1 MQTAELNKGAIF
13 VVKERPN
20 RTSTTLGGKYGA
32 KGNVNTTQLGI
43 KAYATIVKDGVYKQ
57 IAYDPILSSRFGIYT
72 ENWEMS
78 NDEIDKRLSNLKK
91 IVFNGGIM
99 WTRPEEKALRD
110 YLREYMKRPNA
121 TQSFYEVNPAK
132 TAEEEMARDMLETKA
147 KQLVYSG
154 SENDVI
160 NYAMALGIKT
170 NEDSQL
176 GGHRRPFKSIQ
187 WDLLKFAEE
196 DPEGF
201 LNGWQDPAT
210 EKQVQ
215 VRKALQ
221 KGVITYDQTRNSINW
236 RSNGNIIATAP
247 AGASPVEHFA
257 ANVDHDEQ
265 YFKSYQAMVGMMEE
279 KAPEMTI
286 EEARDSIQDMGAD
299 IADDMSIGTLVEF
312 ALNQEVIET
321 RAPKNK
327 KGGVG
332 YFVDGEKVCH
342 LSKKDLLAMVE
353 VDGDLQD
360 KLRKLI
366 VVS

>member
-1 MQTAELNKGAIF
+1 
-13 VVKERPN
+13 
-20 RTSTTLGGKYGA
+20 
-32 KGNVNTTQLGI
+32 
-43 KAYATIVKDGVYKQ
+43 
-57 IAYDPILSSRFGIYT
+57 
-72 ENWEMS
+72 MS
-78 NDEIDKRLSNLKK
+78 NDEVDKRLSNLKK

-99 WTRPEEKALRD
+99 WTRPEETRPEEKALRD
-110 YLREYMKRPNA
+110 YLREYMERPNA

-132 TAEEEMARDMLETKA
+132 TAEDEMARDMLETKA

-210 EKQVQ
+210 EKQE
-215 VRKALQ
+215 ALQ

-265 YFKSYQAMVGMMEE
+265 YFKSYQAMV
-279 KAPEMTI
+279 MTI

-332 YFVDGEKVCH
+332 YPKNKKGGVGYFVDGEKVCH
-342 LSKKDLLAMVE
+342 LSKKDLLTLVE